1 MDINK
6 KSLRKYSSETLSNRD
21 DIKLTE
27 TGFFN
32 SLLTDDDESFH
43 LSKDKKNIKCDLLG
57 CLSLYKGLLFSMLS
71 CLFFSTV
78 YAIVK
83 YLKTVDVAK
92 VIWVNSMS
100 LTVYSIPLI
109 IQKKIN
115 PFGPPSVRKTLLC
128 QSIAHTL
135 VLYTRYSALHFLP
148 IAEASVIIFSYP
160 VMVSVFARIFLKESY
175 GLLNIISTILNVVGV
190 VLLSKLPLEIQTTNN
205 LRNDSDQIIGTVIAF
220 SSTVFAAIEIICT
233 RWVKDIPVIVVLLN
247 NGWVGICMSL
257 IVTFSKG
264 ELPVIP
270 CGEPSLLI
278 VFCSLIEIVGL
289 VFRYKG
295 LQIEQAGLFSVVRAA
310 SQISFL
316 FFWQLFFFKEIP
328 DIWSISGVIIL
339 ISCILCSGL
348 SKYFR
353 VVSLDTPIKRKF

>member
-6 KSLRKYSSETLSNRD
+6 KSLRKYISETLSNRN

-43 LSKDKKNIKCDLLG
+43 LYKDKKNIKCDLLG

-83 YLKTVDVAK
+83 YLKNLDVDK
-92 VIWVNSMS
+92 VIWVNSMP
-100 LTVYSIPLI
+100 LTVYSIPLFTYENI
-109 IQKKIN
+109 K
-115 PFGPPSVRKTLLC
+115 PFGPPSARKTLLC
-128 QSIAHTL
+128 QSIAHVL

-148 IAEASVIIFSYP
+148 VAEASVIFFSYP
-160 VMVSVFARIFLKESY
+160 VIVSVFARIFLKEPY
-175 GLLNIISTILNVVGV
+175 GLLKIISATD
-190 VLLSKLPLEIQTTNN
+190 N
-205 LRNDSDQIIGTVIAF
+205 LRNVASSDQFIE
-220 SSTVFAAIEIICT
+220 TVFAAIEIICT
-233 RWVKDIPVIVVLLN
+233 HRMKDIPVIVILLN

-264 ELPVIP
+264 ELPFIP

-310 SQISFL
+310 SQITFL
-316 FFWQLFFFKEIP
+316 F
-328 DIWSISGVIIL
+328 
-339 ISCILCSGL
+339 C
-348 SKYFR
+348 
-353 VVSLDTPIKRKF
+353 